1 MGRETYNRPNK
12 PILILLKPLQRIL
25 RISRPL
31 DNLPRHVVLPLN
43 ALRFTLALGRDVVE
57 DIPQLVRRGRL
68 SRDLELELGALVLG
82 VVGVV
87 GGLVLGGRFGGD
99 GRGLFEDGEGVG
111 GRGEG
116 WVVEER
122 DRVDGFGLFV
132 VLVATF
138 GHNVGD
144 EN

>member
-25 RISRPL
+25 RIPRPL
-31 DNLPRHVVLPLN
+31 NNLPRHVILPLN
-43 ALRFTLALGRDVVE
+43 GLPFALRRDVVE

-68 SRDLELELGALVLG
+68 RRDIELELGALVLG

-116 WVVEER
+116 WVVEEG